1 MAVIWVLAL
10 RHPASERKFYISLP
24 DTISKRQSKRTNNT
38 FDYYWMPIPNF
49 IITTT
54 TTTRK
59 SCHHR
64 LRCSN
69 KTMIAAPND
78 DVPANLTVR
87 KSAVAVAVS
96 QKIGY
101 WNWRPSIY
109 HIHMWPC
116 RHFAIWRRL
125 RVRLRH
131 HRHCRATHGS
141 NQLYLHTTVQ
151 NVAATNSKQNCR

>member
-1 MAVIWVLAL
+1 MSVSAPTSSQRAKILYFSA
-10 RHPASERKFYISLP
+10 RHNLETTIETNEQYIRLLLDANP
-24 DTISKRQSKRTNNT
+24 QFHYNNNNNNT
-38 FDYYWMPIPNF
+38 QVMSSSVALQQQNHD
-49 IITTT
+49 
-54 TTTRK
+54 R
-59 SCHHR
+59 SAER
-64 LRCSN
+64 RCASQS
-69 KTMIAAPND
+69 
-78 DVPANLTVR
+78 VR
-87 KSAVAVAVS
+87 KSAVAVAVC